1 MKLIHCADLHLDSR
15 MESGLSSEKA
25 QERRLELLRTFTR
38 MVEQAEEFLRQRGFS
53 QVRVR
58 VHGNLAR
65 LEVSPEEISRLVS
78 DKNRRRVIQQIKNI
92 GFSYVTVDLDGYR
105 TGSMNESLGAAMK

>member
-38 MVEQAEEFLRQRGFS
+38 MVEQAEKE
-53 QVRVR
+53 QVDAVLICGDLFDARTISVR
-58 VHGNLAR
+58 ARNCVMDAVRMHPQIIFYYLQGNH
-65 LEVSPEEISRLVS
+65 
-78 DKNRRRVIQQIKNI
+78 
-92 GFSYVTVDLDGYR
+92 DLNSLFDGSWKIPSNLNLWS
-105 TGSMNESLGAAMK
+105 GLDLL